1 MLQNTEGRVY
11 FWSPTTI
18 SKSSQKKKKRT
29 SFCYV
34 YVDGKKKKKSCFLF
48 PKKETFYKGKN
59 WQLVI
64 GFNCTYF
71 TRKLTYYEF
80 AWITPCIQYFNTP
93 KKPLFSGHYTFSA
106 YPLQVSHA
114 FLQNEAV
121 NLEIFQPFQW
131 SLQVSR
137 GVSHQLLDAHCN
149 NIGRRICLQLLFL
162 VKHWIPCS
170 VLTSQVFKPVDSW
183 LSPTTLI

>member
-18 SKSSQKKKKRT
+18 SKSSQKKKRT

-34 YVDGKKKKKSCFLF
+34 YVDGKKKSCFLF

-80 AWITPCIQYFNTP
+80 AWMNTVYP
-93 KKPLFSGHYTFSA
+93 VFQHTKKTPLFWTLHFFCLPTASQPCFFAKWGCESRNF
-106 YPLQVSHA
+106 PA
-114 FLQNEAV
+114 FPVKLTG
-121 NLEIFQPFQW
+121 FQRCLPPIIRC
-131 SLQVSR
+131 SL
-137 GVSHQLLDAHCN
+137 
-149 NIGRRICLQLLFL
+149 
-162 VKHWIPCS
+162 
-170 VLTSQVFKPVDSW
+170 
-183 LSPTTLI
+183 

>member
-1 MLQNTEGRVY
+1 MWMV
-11 FWSPTTI
+11 
-18 SKSSQKKKKRT
+18 
-29 SFCYV
+29 
-34 YVDGKKKKKSCFLF
+34 KKKSCFLF

-80 AWITPCIQYFNTP
+80 AWMNTVYPVFQYT

-149 NIGRRICLQLLFL
+149 NIGRHICLQLLFL
-162 VKHWIPCS
+162 VKHWIPGS

>member
-1 MLQNTEGRVY
+1 MWMV
-11 FWSPTTI
+11 
-18 SKSSQKKKKRT
+18 KKKKKKRAV
-29 SFCYV
+29 SFSQ
-34 YVDGKKKKKSCFLF
+34 K
-48 PKKETFYKGKN
+48 
-59 WQLVI
+59 
-64 GFNCTYF
+64 
-71 TRKLTYYEF
+71 RKLSTKEKTDNLWL
-80 AWITPCIQYFNTP
+80 ALTVHISQENLHIMNLHEWTPCIQYFNTP

>member
-34 YVDGKKKKKSCFLF
+34 YVDGKKKKRAVSFSQKRKLST
-48 PKKETFYKGKN
+48 KEKN

-80 AWITPCIQYFNTP
+80 AWMNTVYP
-93 KKPLFSGHYTFSA
+93 VFQHTKKTPLFWTLHFFCLPTASQPCFFAKWGCESRNF
-106 YPLQVSHA
+106 PA
-114 FLQNEAV
+114 FPVKLTG
-121 NLEIFQPFQW
+121 FQRCLPPIIRC
-131 SLQVSR
+131 SL
-137 GVSHQLLDAHCN
+137 
-149 NIGRRICLQLLFL
+149 
-162 VKHWIPCS
+162 
-170 VLTSQVFKPVDSW
+170 
-183 LSPTTLI
+183 

>member
-18 SKSSQKKKKRT
+18 SKSSQKKKKTT

-34 YVDGKKKKKSCFLF
+34 YVDGKKKSCFLF

-80 AWITPCIQYFNTP
+80 AWMNTVYPVFQYT
-93 KKPLFSGHYTFSA
+93 KKTPLFW
-106 YPLQVSHA
+106 PLHFFCLPTASQPCFFAKWGCESRNFPA
-114 FLQNEAV
+114 FPVKLTG
-121 NLEIFQPFQW
+121 FQRCLPPIIRC
-131 SLQVSR
+131 SL
-137 GVSHQLLDAHCN
+137 
-149 NIGRRICLQLLFL
+149 
-162 VKHWIPCS
+162 
-170 VLTSQVFKPVDSW
+170 
-183 LSPTTLI
+183 